1 MLSLRNTRASVARC
15 SEQPPGE
22 RSHTLIRIQV
32 LFRCILAHGRSSC
45 PRACRRGP
53 GRGMSMCAR
62 ATGARLAAHLNL
74 AGVYPSQTSPPSI
87 AIAAPVLGGPESVRV
102 VLNSTSSTACVIAGC
117 VGHTSVH
124 SLRLCH
130 TCSDRGPRAWGSRG
144 CALCVSQLQ
153 HPNLHGPRDVLVL
166 HCTGRCSRNRSPES
180 KLPGKTRKHRRR
192 DCRHCDAPFSGRRNV
207 APARR

>member
-1 MLSLRNTRASVARC
+1 MQFGPSFHNSILFHNQKIVRLPLRYAYESVMF
-15 SEQPPGE
+15 
-22 RSHTLIRIQV
+22 HNV
-32 LFRCILAHGRSSC
+32 
-45 PRACRRGP
+45 
-53 GRGMSMCAR
+53 
-62 ATGARLAAHLNL
+62 AAL
-74 AGVYPSQTSPPSI
+74 AGSGCLLSTQTLASNSPPSI

-130 TCSDRGPRAWGSRG
+130 TCSDRGPRAWGSGG

-192 DCRHCDAPFSGRRNV
+192 DSFVIATRHFPAAGTWHRRAVEGAGAKV
-207 APARR
+207 AWRSSSAEYRG